1 MLGESRLA
9 IHQVTLRDQ
18 WSFRESIEGL
28 ARHGVHTTAIWR
40 EKLAEINL
48 ADAVRIVRDHGM
60 NVLSLIAGGL
70 VTSPDKTAY
79 QAAIDEN
86 RRLIEAAAALG
97 ARHLVVL
104 SGGLEQGS
112 TGLGGAKDL
121 DGAPDLEGARSR
133 ALDAIA
139 SLVPDARAAG
149 IKLGLEPLHP
159 MLCANRAVLCTLEQ
173 TNDWCDQLAAD
184 DAVGVVIDTYHVW
197 WDPNVAREIA
207 RAGKRI
213 CAFHVSDWLTETKD
227 LRLDRGMM
235 GDGVIDIPAIRS
247 MVENAGY
254 RGPCEV
260 EIFSADNW
268 WRRDPDEVV
277 EIIKERFRTAV

>member
-1 MLGESRLA
+1 MLDESRLA

-40 EKLAEINL
+40 EKLAEIDL
-48 ADAVRIVRDHGM
+48 ADAVRIVRDHSM

-86 RRLIEAAAALG
+86 RRLIEATAALG
-97 ARHLVVL
+97 AGHLVVL

-121 DGAPDLEGARSR
+121 EGAPDLQGARSR
-133 ALDAIA
+133 ALDAFA
-139 SLVPDARAAG
+139 TLVPDARAAG

-213 CAFHVSDWLTETKD
+213 CAFHVSDWLAETKD

-260 EIFSADNW
+260 EIFSAGDW
-268 WRRDPDEVV
+268 WHRDPDEVV
-277 EIIKERFRTAV
+277 EIINERFRTEV

>member
-1 MLGESRLA
+1 MLDESRLA

-28 ARHGVHTTAIWR
+28 ARHGVHITAIWR
-40 EKLAEINL
+40 EKLAEIDL
-48 ADAVRIVRDHGM
+48 ADAVRIVHDHGM
-60 NVLSLIAGGL
+60 SVLALIAGGL
-70 VTSPDKTAY
+70 VTSPDKVAY

-86 RRLIEAAAALG
+86 RRLIETTVALG
-97 ARHLVVL
+97 AGHLVVL
-104 SGGLEQGS
+104 SGGLEEGS
-112 TGLGGAKDL
+112 KDL
-121 DGAPDLEGARSR
+121 DGARDR
-133 ALDAIA
+133 ALEAIA
-139 SLVPDARAAG
+139 ALVPEARAAG

-159 MLCANRAVLCTLEQ
+159 MICANRAVLCTLEQ

-197 WDPNVAREIA
+197 WDPNLAGQIV

-213 CAFHVSDWLTETKD
+213 CAFHINDWLPDTKD
-227 LRLDRGMM
+227 LRFDRGMM

-247 MVENAGY
+247 MVEDAGY
-254 RGPCEV
+254 HGPCEV
-260 EIFSADNW
+260 EIFSARNW
-268 WRRDPDEVV
+268 WRRDPDEVI

>member
-1 MLGESRLA
+1 MLDESRLA

-28 ARHGVHTTAIWR
+28 ARHGVHTTAIWH
-40 EKLAEINL
+40 EKLAEIDL

-60 NVLSLIAGGL
+60 NVLALIAGGL
-70 VTSPDKTAY
+70 VTSPDKAAY
-79 QAAIDEN
+79 QAAVDQN
-86 RRLIEAAAALG
+86 RRLIEATVALG
-97 ARHLVVL
+97 AGHLVVL
-104 SGGLEQGS
+104 SGGLEEGS
-112 TGLGGAKDL
+112 KDL
-121 DGAPDLEGARSR
+121 DGARGR
-133 ALDAIA
+133 ALEAIVT
-139 SLVPDARAAG
+139 LVPDARAAG

-159 MLCANRAVLCTLEQ
+159 MICANRAVLCTLEQ
-173 TNDWCDQLAAD
+173 ANDWCDQLAAD

-197 WDPNVAREIA
+197 WDPNVAEQIA

-213 CAFHVSDWLTETKD
+213 CAFHVNDWLPETKD

-254 RGPCEV
+254 DGPCEA
-260 EIFSADNW
+260 EILSADNW
-268 WRRDPDEVV
+268 WRRDPDEVI

>member
-1 MLGESRLA
+1 MLDESRLA

-40 EKLAEINL
+40 EKLAEIDL

-60 NVLSLIAGGL
+60 NVLALIAGGL
-70 VTSPDKTAY
+70 VTSPDQAAY
-79 QAAIDEN
+79 HAAIDEN
-86 RRLIEAAAALG
+86 RRLIEATAALG
-97 ARHLVVL
+97 AGHLVVL
-104 SGGLEQGS
+104 SGGLDQGS
-112 TGLGGAKDL
+112 TDLGGAKDL
-121 DGAPDLEGARSR
+121 EGAPDLQGARSR
-133 ALDAIA
+133 ALDAFA

-260 EIFSADNW
+260 EIFSAGDW
-268 WRRDPDEVV
+268 WHRDPDEVV
-277 EIIKERFRTAV
+277 EIIKERFRTEV

>member
-1 MLGESRLA
+1 MLDESRLA

-40 EKLAEINL
+40 EKLAEIDL
-48 ADAVRIVRDHGM
+48 ADAVRIVRDHSM

-86 RRLIEAAAALG
+86 RRLIEATAALG
-97 ARHLVVL
+97 AGHLVVL

-121 DGAPDLEGARSR
+121 EGAPDLQGARSR
-133 ALDAIA
+133 ALDAFA
-139 SLVPDARAAG
+139 TLVPDARAAG

-173 TNDWCDQLAAD
+173 TNDWSISSPPTMRSASSSTPTMFGGTLTSPARSPAPGSASARFTSATGWPRRKTCGSTAA
-184 DAVGVVIDTYHVW
+184 
-197 WDPNVAREIA
+197 
-207 RAGKRI
+207 
-213 CAFHVSDWLTETKD
+213 
-227 LRLDRGMM
+227 
-235 GDGVIDIPAIRS
+235 
-247 MVENAGY
+247 
-254 RGPCEV
+254 
-260 EIFSADNW
+260 
-268 WRRDPDEVV
+268 
-277 EIIKERFRTAV
+277 